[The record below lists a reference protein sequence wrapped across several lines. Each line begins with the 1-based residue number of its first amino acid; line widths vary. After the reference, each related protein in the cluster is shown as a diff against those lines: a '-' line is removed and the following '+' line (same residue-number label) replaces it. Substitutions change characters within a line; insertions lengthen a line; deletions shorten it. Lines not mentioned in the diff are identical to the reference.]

1 MRFVGENLKRIRKGN
16 RLTIAELSSMTG
28 IPASYISQ
36 IEHGIKNPRPAKVDL
51 LAAALK
57 VPQAYFYDENAGVV
71 VDMLPTMPPDLE
83 QFVMGKENTPW
94 LRLSEK
100 AKREGISPEALDK
113 LIDVLKMSK

>member
-1 MRFVGENLKRIRKGN
+1 MRFVGENLKRIRKGHY
-16 RLTIAELSSMTG
+16 LTIIELSKSTG

-36 IEHGIKNPRPAKVDL
+36 IEHGTKNPRPDKVDL

-57 VPQAYFYDENAGVV
+57 IPAAYFYDENAGLV
-71 VDMLPTMPPDLE
+71 VDMLPNMTPDLE
-83 QFVMGKENTPW
+83 DFIMGKENTPW